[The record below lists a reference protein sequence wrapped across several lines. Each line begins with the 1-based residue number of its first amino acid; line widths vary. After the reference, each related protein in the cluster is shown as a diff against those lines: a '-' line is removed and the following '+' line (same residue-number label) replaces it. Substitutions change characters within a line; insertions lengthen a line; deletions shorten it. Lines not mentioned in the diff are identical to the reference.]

1 MANKLEFNFHHIP
14 VQGTIYNN
22 GFAVKTFPVKDHKS
36 MINGIIDNTN
46 GSVFDKVKLKKM
58 VHTALGLLDPKTITI
73 VEKED

>member
-14 VQGTIYNN
+14 VQGTIYSD
-22 GFAVKTFPVKDHKS
+22 GLAVRTFPVKDHKQ
-36 MINGIIDNTN
+36 MINGIIDNTD

-73 VEKED
+73 VEKE